1 MLRNTSTNGW
11 FIGRG
16 ECEEIERRSEMNR
29 TVKIL
34 KIFFWSLYSYCMLL
48 FIGGAPCHPVHAGMT
63 EAESKLLCWKALLA
77 GPYAG
82 RLLPCIP
89 ERHSAVGIA
98 YVVFPAAILL
108 LAAILAAFRK
118 WRFAVYAF
126 ALFAAVWFSMSGGYL
141 WYWK

>member
-1 MLRNTSTNGW
+1 
-11 FIGRG
+11 
-16 ECEEIERRSEMNR
+16 MNR
-29 TVKIL
+29 MVKMTL
-34 KIFFWSLYSYCMLL
+34 KIVFWSLYSFWMLL
-48 FIGGAPCHPVHAGMT
+48 FIGGAPCHPVHTGMT

-89 ERHSAVGIA
+89 ERYSAVGIA
-98 YVVFPAAILL
+98 DVVFPAAILL

-118 WRFAVYAF
+118 WRFAAYAF

>member
-1 MLRNTSTNGW
+1 MDR
-11 FIGRG
+11 
-16 ECEEIERRSEMNR
+16 M
-29 TVKIL
+29 VKMTL
-34 KIFFWSLYSYCMLL
+34 KIVFWSLYSFWMLL
-48 FIGGAPCHPVHAGMT
+48 FIGGAPCHPVHTGMT

-98 YVVFPAAILL
+98 FVVFPAAILL

-118 WRFAVYAF
+118 WRFAVCAF